1 MGSRL
6 RCVYSDG
13 RIEQRSM
20 IEQQI
25 KARVTK
31 ALESIEPETVIRDE
45 NGEVVTKTYDGKQV
59 QDMLE
64 KMETRFEAEIETNL
78 KDLRSMDNEI
88 LQLRKIIELYEEAM
102 DEAGI
107 EKPLLD
113 SDERIAADLTTLI
126 WEGPLSFVDDHRAKE
141 ELLVGF
147 SKLLNRKAKLDE
159 KRFS

>member
-6 RCVYSDG
+6 RRIYSDG
-13 RIEQRSM
+13 RIEQGSM

-25 KARVTK
+25 KNRATK
-31 ALESIEPETVIRDE
+31 ALESIEPETVIRNE
-45 NGEVVTKTYDGKQV
+45 KGEIVTKTYDGKQV
-59 QDMLE
+59 RDMLE

-88 LQLRKIIELYEEAM
+88 LQLRKTIELYEKAM
-102 DEAGI
+102 DEAGV

-113 SDERIAADLTTLI
+113 SDERIAADLTTLV
-126 WEGPLSFVDDHRAKE
+126 WEGPLSFVDDHQAKE